1 MLLLQMYYTSMKR
14 KRCSFWLCLMFSRSP
29 FPPIPETPLVALR
42 ARRPRQVSLC
52 WHKHFMQVAHCLKCP
67 LLGVYFTRLC
77 PRVSRYPM
85 AMGTLADLE
94 DQEPIPG
101 KENPIKIHLQV
112 GRLQW
117 QGSLLARLSKPRLN
131 SSYYPLQYVILTL
144 FREERVTACLH
155 TSLLQMFQAIYC
167 CSFWELRNVFFVLF
181 FLGCNAACQFV
192 LSRHSQRFYEY

>member
-1 MLLLQMYYTSMKR
+1 MLLLQMYYTSMKW
-14 KRCSFWLCLMFSRSP
+14 KQCSFWLCLIFSRSP

-52 WHKHFMQVAHCLKCP
+52 WHKHFMQVAHCLDYKCA
-67 LLGVYFTRLC
+67 LFGVYFTRLC

-112 GRLQW
+112 GLLQW

-131 SSYYPLQYVILTL
+131 SSYYPLQYIILTL

-167 CSFWELRNVFFVLF
+167 CFSGSWEMFLVF
-181 FLGCNAACQFV
+181 FLGCNAVSQLV
-192 LSRHSQRFYEY
+192 LSRYSQRFYEY